1 MAVTTLLRMWKKAA
15 NDYCQQSKKLL
26 KKILKELDENKP
38 ADDTLDELI
47 EQLGKLYSKY
57 SKYFLYSHIS

>member
-26 KKILKELDENKP
+26 KKILKEIDENKP
-38 ADDTLDELI
+38 ADDEMDELV
-47 EQLGKLYSKY
+47 EKLGK
-57 SKYFLYSHIS
+57 F